1 MDMHWL
7 RKKFNDFVLENVNIE
22 SLIRLSDK
30 EKDRV
35 ITPKAMRRLISVSQ
49 THPYPF
55 PNRPI

>member
-7 RKKFNDFVLENVNIE
+7 RKKFSDFVQENINIE

-35 ITPKAMRRLISVSQ
+35 LTPKAMRRLISVSLPPVCP
-49 THPYPF
+49 HP
-55 PNRPI
+55 